1 MMLFFQFTLVVLV
14 KNPIV
19 SDDSKKSMQGLVAD
33 VIDDT
38 SVTLSFPSFL
48 LGILPHFLVVC
59 HQGNASFRQQ

>member
-1 MMLFFQFTLVVLV
+1 MMYRYIMMLFFQFTLVVLV

-38 SVTLSFPSFL
+38 SVTFSFPSFL
-48 LGILPHFLVVC
+48 LGILTHFFVVR
-59 HQGNASFRQQ
+59 H